1 MTKVLDKATAH
12 FRSKLTGEMN
22 KVHVSEWETDI
33 WFKSTN
39 SLKEEAKMIEL
50 AQAGKT
56 VEALVET
63 LIIRARNEDGS
74 KMFTQFDKATMM
86 NEVDPAVLI
95 RVVGEINSFAE
106 QAKQEDIL
114 KN

>member
-12 FRSKLTGEMN
+12 FRAKISGDMG
-22 KVHVSEWETDI
+22 KVHVPEWETDI
-33 WFKSTN
+33 WFKPSNT
-39 SLKEEAKMIEL
+39 LKEEAKMIEL

-63 LIIRARNEDGS
+63 LLIRARNQDGS

-95 RVVGEINSFAE
+95 RVVSEINNSAE
-106 QAKQEDIL
+106 LANQGEL
-114 KN
+114 EKN